1 MTLFWCLRKDPFAIL
16 ILISPTNLLGKAQQA
31 LVRTAHPDITCLWF
45 DSAGDIKH
53 QQEELKEG
61 RVRIVII
68 STESACAPW
77 FKKMVTTIPFWKS
90 HLKGVIVDEAHLSL
104 VWDFMEWRWI
114 CELLR
119 GSIKFMVLSGTV
131 MITNETKLCRVFGLK
146 AAHVN
151 TIRMPIARL
160 EVYRC
165 LQWSEAA

>member
-114 CELLR
+114 CELL
-119 GSIKFMVLSGTV
+119 MDL
-131 MITNETKLCRVFGLK
+131 
-146 AAHVN
+146 
-151 TIRMPIARL
+151 RL
-160 EVYRC
+160 QC
-165 LQWSEAA
+165 